1 MEPITA
7 RSPVRLGFLT
17 CYLLIKPIMAAKPA
31 APSFSMEDFMAAL
44 DEKTVSFEAGQR
56 VKGKPFEYANDG
68 VYVDIGGKSAAFL
81 PVREAAMREP
91 SGAEELQ
98 NLLPPNVE
106 REFIVLKEANA
117 DGQVTISIRQMVLDQ
132 AWKELAKAQEEKQ
145 AIAARVNG
153 VNKGGVT
160 AAVMGLRGFIPRSHL
175 VEREDLDSLVG
186 QTLTVVPIEVNRNAK
201 KLVLSN
207 REAAKVGLMARLKV
221 NQLIEG
227 KITGIRPFGVFVS
240 FEGNTGLLH
249 VKQMSQAHVA
259 SIEDLFSQGERIRA
273 VIMEIDEWKG
283 RIALSTAVL
292 ENHRGEMLE
301 NKATV
306 MTEAIARHAQLYPHW
321 DAEPEPIAESNP
333 EPTKQPTTP
342 EAADSIAPTD
352 STDST
357 ESTAA
362 QANPEA
368 IAPET
373 PDNPAAPEP
382 ATKPEPAPAPKAPI
396 RLVDLKPKPSRAPES
411 DA

>member
-1 MEPITA
+1 
-7 RSPVRLGFLT
+7 
-17 CYLLIKPIMAAKPA
+17 MAAKPA

-56 VKGKPFEYANDG
+56 VKGKPFEYTNDG

-81 PVREAAMREP
+81 PLREAAMREP
-91 SGAEELQ
+91 SGADELQ
-98 NLLPPNVE
+98 TLLPPDVE
-106 REFIVLKEANA
+106 REFVVLKEANA

-132 AWKELAKAQEEKQ
+132 SWKDLAKALEEKQ
-145 AIAARVNG
+145 AIPARVNG

-175 VEREDLDSLVG
+175 IEREDLDSLVG
-186 QTLTVVPIEVNRNAK
+186 QTLTVVPIEVNRNTK

-207 REAAKVGLMARLKV
+207 REAAKVGLMSRLKI
-221 NQLIEG
+221 NQLITG

-249 VKQMSQAHVA
+249 VKQMSQAHVS
-259 SIEDLFSQGERIRA
+259 SIESLFSAGETISA

-292 ENHRGEMLE
+292 ENYRGEMLD

-306 MTEAIARHAQLYPHW
+306 MAEAIARHAQLYPNW
-321 DAEPEPIAESNP
+321 NAEPEPVAEAAEPPAAPVAP
-333 EPTKQPTTP
+333 EPTESPEPTEPAEPTAEASVIAPATP
-342 EAADSIAPTD
+342 EPVAEAEPTPK
-352 STDST
+352 
-357 ESTAA
+357 A
-362 QANPEA
+362 
-368 IAPET
+368 
-373 PDNPAAPEP
+373 
-382 ATKPEPAPAPKAPI
+382 KAPI
-396 RLVDLKPKPSRAPES
+396 RLMDLKPKPSRAPES

>member
-1 MEPITA
+1 
-7 RSPVRLGFLT
+7 
-17 CYLLIKPIMAAKPA
+17 
-31 APSFSMEDFMAAL
+31 MAAL

-91 SGAEELQ
+91 SGADELQ
-98 NLLPPNVE
+98 TLLPPNVE
-106 REFIVLKEANA
+106 REFVVLKEANA
-117 DGQVTISIRQMVLDQ
+117 DGQVTISIRQMALDQ
-132 AWKELAKAQEEKQ
+132 AWKDLAKALEEKQ
-145 AIAARVNG
+145 AIPARVNG

-186 QTLTVVPIEVNRNAK
+186 QTLTVVPIEVNRNTK

-207 REAAKVGLMARLKV
+207 REAAKVGLMSRLKI
-221 NQLIEG
+221 NQLITG

-240 FEGNTGLLH
+240 FEGSTGLLH
-249 VKQMSQAHVA
+249 VKQMSQAHVS
-259 SIEDLFSQGERIRA
+259 SIESLFTSGETVSA

-306 MTEAIARHAQLYPHW
+306 MAEAIARHAQLYPNW
-321 DAEPEPIAESNP
+321 NDEPPAEPEDNAPQPTSKTVPTPSDAPDTAEPAEEAVTATTEPIAD
-333 EPTKQPTTP
+333 
-342 EAADSIAPTD
+342 AA
-352 STDST
+352 
-357 ESTAA
+357 
-362 QANPEA
+362 
-368 IAPET
+368 
-373 PDNPAAPEP
+373 PAAEGAEP
-382 ATKPEPAPAPKAPI
+382 AATPATPVPAPKAPI
-396 RLVDLKPKPSRAPES
+396 RLVDLKPKPSRSADSEPES
-411 DA
+411 TPDA

>member
-1 MEPITA
+1 
-7 RSPVRLGFLT
+7 
-17 CYLLIKPIMAAKPA
+17 
-31 APSFSMEDFMAAL
+31 MAAL

-91 SGAEELQ
+91 SGADELET
-98 NLLPPNVE
+98 LLPPNVE
-106 REFIVLKEANA
+106 REFVVLKEANA

-132 AWKELAKAQEEKQ
+132 SWKELAKALEDKQ
-145 AIAARVNG
+145 AIPARVNG

-175 VEREDLDSLVG
+175 IEREDLDSLVG

-207 REAAKVGLMARLKV
+207 REAAKVGLMSRLKI
-221 NQLIEG
+221 NQLITG

-240 FEGNTGLLH
+240 FEGSTGLLH
-249 VKQMSQAHVA
+249 VKQMSQGHVS
-259 SIEDLFSQGERIRA
+259 SIESLFSAGETISA

-306 MTEAIARHAQLYPHW
+306 MAEAIARHAQLYPHW
-321 DAEPEPIAESNP
+321 NAEPEPIAEAAEPPAAPVAP
-333 EPTKQPTTP
+333 EPTESPEPT
-342 EAADSIAPTD
+342 EAAEPTAEA
-352 STDST
+352 T
-357 ESTAA
+357 
-362 QANPEA
+362 A
-368 IAPET
+368 IAPE
-373 PDNPAAPEP
+373 PPEP
-382 ATKPEPAPAPKAPI
+382 AAEAEPAPKAKAKAPI
-396 RLVDLKPKPSRAPES
+396 RLMDLKPKPSRAPES

>member
-1 MEPITA
+1 
-7 RSPVRLGFLT
+7 
-17 CYLLIKPIMAAKPA
+17 
-31 APSFSMEDFMAAL
+31 
-44 DEKTVSFEAGQR
+44 
-56 VKGKPFEYANDG
+56 
-68 VYVDIGGKSAAFL
+68 
-81 PVREAAMREP
+81 
-91 SGAEELQ
+91 
-98 NLLPPNVE
+98 
-106 REFIVLKEANA
+106 
-117 DGQVTISIRQMVLDQ
+117 
-132 AWKELAKAQEEKQ
+132 
-145 AIAARVNG
+145 
-153 VNKGGVT
+153 
-160 AAVMGLRGFIPRSHL
+160 
-175 VEREDLDSLVG
+175 
-186 QTLTVVPIEVNRNAK
+186 
-201 KLVLSN
+201 
-207 REAAKVGLMARLKV
+207 
-221 NQLIEG
+221 
-227 KITGIRPFGVFVS
+227 
-240 FEGNTGLLH
+240 
-249 VKQMSQAHVA
+249 VA

-301 NKATV
+301 NKTTV

-333 EPTKQPTTP
+333 EPTKQPTAP

>member
-1 MEPITA
+1 
-7 RSPVRLGFLT
+7 
-17 CYLLIKPIMAAKPA
+17 
-31 APSFSMEDFMAAL
+31 MAAL
-44 DEKTVSFEAGQR
+44 DENPISFEAGQR

-91 SGAEELQ
+91 SGADELQ
-98 NLLPPNVE
+98 TLLPPNVE
-106 REFIVLKEANA
+106 CEFVVLKEANA
-117 DGQVTISIRQMVLDQ
+117 DGQVTISIRQMALDQ
-132 AWKELAKAQEEKQ
+132 AWKELAKALEDKQ
-145 AIAARVNG
+145 AMPARVNG

-186 QTLTVVPIEVNRNAK
+186 QTLTVVPIEVNRNTK

-207 REAAKVGLMARLKV
+207 REAAKVGLMSRLKV
-221 NQLIEG
+221 NQLITG

-240 FEGNTGLLH
+240 FEGSTGLLH
-249 VKQMSQAHVA
+249 VKQMSQGHVS
-259 SIEDLFSQGERIRA
+259 SIESLFTSGETVSA

-306 MTEAIARHAQLYPHW
+306 MAEAIARHAQLYPHW
-321 DAEPEPIAESNP
+321 NDAPAAEPEDDAP
-333 EPTKQPTTP
+333 KR
-342 EAADSIAPTD
+342 AAKPV
-352 STDST
+352 
-357 ESTAA
+357 
-362 QANPEA
+362 
-368 IAPET
+368 
-373 PDNPAAPEP
+373 PAAPEAPTP
-382 ATKPEPAPAPKAPI
+382 AAESAEPESAEPESAEPESAEPETVEPIAPAKPTPAPAKPVPAPKAPI
-396 RLVDLKPKPSRAPES
+396 RLLDLKPKPSRSADVAADANSAADSDSAPA

>member
-1 MEPITA
+1 
-7 RSPVRLGFLT
+7 
-17 CYLLIKPIMAAKPA
+17 
-31 APSFSMEDFMAAL
+31 MAAL

-301 NKATV
+301 NKATD
-306 MTEAIARHAQLYPHW
+306 MAEAIARHAQLYPHW

-333 EPTKQPTTP
+333 EPIKQPTTP
-342 EAADSIAPTD
+342 EAADLIAPTD
-352 STDST
+352 STD
-357 ESTAA
+357 STAA

>member
-1 MEPITA
+1 
-7 RSPVRLGFLT
+7 
-17 CYLLIKPIMAAKPA
+17 
-31 APSFSMEDFMAAL
+31 MAAL

-91 SGAEELQ
+91 SGAEELET
-98 NLLPPNVE
+98 LLPVNVE
-106 REFIVLKEANA
+106 REFVVLKEANA

-132 AWKELAKAQEEKQ
+132 SWKELAKALEEKQ
-145 AIAARVNG
+145 AIPARVNG

-175 VEREDLDSLVG
+175 IEREDLDSLVG

-207 REAAKVGLMARLKV
+207 REAAKVGLMSRLKI
-221 NQLIEG
+221 NQLITG
-227 KITGIRPFGVFVS
+227 KITGIRPFGVFIS
-240 FEGNTGLLH
+240 FEGSTGLLH
-249 VKQMSQAHVA
+249 VKQMSQGHVS
-259 SIEDLFSQGERIRA
+259 SIESLFSAGETISA

-306 MTEAIARHAQLYPHW
+306 MAEAIARHAQLYPHW
-321 DAEPEPIAESNP
+321 DAEPEPIAAPPAPS
-333 EPTKQPTTP
+333 EPAEAKTEAEP
-342 EAADSIAPTD
+342 EAAPGA
-352 STDST
+352 
-357 ESTAA
+357 
-362 QANPEA
+362 EA

-373 PDNPAAPEP
+373 PAEPETPANLATPAEPETPKAPEP
-382 ATKPEPAPAPKAPI
+382 AAKSERPPAPKAPI
-396 RLVDLKPKPSRAPES
+396 RLMDLKPKPSRAPES
-411 DA
+411 NA

>member
-1 MEPITA
+1 
-7 RSPVRLGFLT
+7 
-17 CYLLIKPIMAAKPA
+17 MAAKPA

-56 VKGKPFEYANDG
+56 VKGKPFEYTNDG

-81 PVREAAMREP
+81 PLREAAMREP
-91 SGAEELQ
+91 SGADELQ
-98 NLLPPNVE
+98 TLLPPDVE
-106 REFIVLKEANA
+106 REFVVLKEANA

-132 AWKELAKAQEEKQ
+132 SWKDLAKALEEKQ
-145 AIAARVNG
+145 AIPARVNG

-175 VEREDLDSLVG
+175 IEREDLDSLVG
-186 QTLTVVPIEVNRNAK
+186 QTLTVVPIEVNRNTK

-207 REAAKVGLMARLKV
+207 REAAKVGLMSRLKI
-221 NQLIEG
+221 NQLITG

-249 VKQMSQAHVA
+249 VKQMSQAHVS
-259 SIEDLFSQGERIRA
+259 SIESLFSAGETISA

-292 ENHRGEMLE
+292 ENHRGEMLD

-306 MTEAIARHAQLYPHW
+306 MAEAIARHAQLYPNW
-321 DAEPEPIAESNP
+321 NAEPEPVAEAAEPPAAPVAP
-333 EPTKQPTTP
+333 EPTESPEPTEPAEPTAEASVIAPATP
-342 EAADSIAPTD
+342 EPVAEAEPTPK
-352 STDST
+352 
-357 ESTAA
+357 A
-362 QANPEA
+362 
-368 IAPET
+368 
-373 PDNPAAPEP
+373 
-382 ATKPEPAPAPKAPI
+382 KAPI
-396 RLVDLKPKPSRAPES
+396 RLMDLKPKPSRAPES